1 MAIATV
7 VISPVAFTMHG
18 AREAIAGGMP
28 HIEEQVKAIE
38 QAVVENAGLAFDLA
52 KTLIESACRTILTE
66 RQTAFGDVDELPKL
80 FKAVTQALPF
90 LPPGSAA
97 EGEVRKS
104 LDKTLTGLNTTL
116 QGVCE
121 LRNECGFASHG
132 KDGPAPVM
140 ETMQAILVAQAAD
153 AIVGFIFR
161 AHRQAVAGPPAP
173 MLEYDDNPEFNA
185 LINETHDR
193 VRIFGL
199 EYDPS
204 EVLFNVDIEAYRD
217 RLAGFNADLETA
229 AREGGD
235 AAPAPA
241 AAAPAEKV
249 ASAQAQ
255 PAAAPARPAENVE

>member
-1 MAIATV
+1 MAPTSVA
-7 VISPVAFTMHG
+7 ISPVAFTMHG

-52 KTLIESACRTILTE
+52 KTLIESACKTILTD
-66 RQTAFGDVDELPKL
+66 RKTAFKGNDDLPKL
-80 FKAVTQALPF
+80 FKAVTEALPF
-90 LPPGSAA
+90 LPTGAAA

-132 KDGPAPVM
+132 RDGPAPVL

-153 AIVGFIFR
+153 AIVGFVFR
-161 AHRQAVAGPPAP
+161 AHRQAVAQPPAQV
-173 MLEYDDNPEFNA
+173 LEYDDNPDFNA
-185 LINETHDR
+185 LVDDTHDA

-217 RLAGFNADLETA
+217 RLAGFRSDLELGNDT
-229 AREGGD
+229 G
-235 AAPAPA
+235 
-241 AAAPAEKV
+241 
-249 ASAQAQ
+249 SHTS
-255 PAAAPARPAENVE
+255 